1 MTNLKPPEAKNMA
14 LIGWGVLVEDY
25 HAGVA
30 TSRYSSAWSWN
41 A

>member
-1 MTNLKPPEAKNMA
+1 VTNLDPPEAENLA
-14 LIGWGVLVEDY
+14 LIGRGVLVEDY
-25 HAGVA
+25 HAGVG